1 MGIRVD
7 SIAGSETGAIITGI
21 DPNSQ
26 AAKFPRLTPND
37 RIIQVAGKDVEN
49 DAIGVIMRK
58 LTVAKRPVSVTFR
71 DPNPRSQEDV
81 LADRNLVSA
90 TRLLGAIL
98 HYQSSPGAMAI
109 RLAQRRKNVLKGDVG
124 KKAGNKL
131 FKRFKAKK
139 EGKDALEDETAE
151 EKLKKQ
157 ENIIRSSARW
167 IDDG

>member
-1 MGIRVD
+1 
-7 SIAGSETGAIITGI
+7 
-21 DPNSQ
+21 
-26 AAKFPRLTPND
+26 
-37 RIIQVAGKDVEN
+37 
-49 DAIGVIMRK
+49 MRK
-58 LTVAKRPVSVTFR
+58 LTVAKRPVTVTFR

-109 RLAQRRKNVLKGDVG
+109 RLAQRRKNVVKGDVG

-139 EGKDALEDETAE
+139 EGKDALKDEICRRKITKA
-151 EKLKKQ
+151 
-157 ENIIRSSARW
+157 ENITRSSTRW